1 MSSFFYYKPHIKFWL
16 QTLFSTLAFNGIRL
30 IEPQIKFH
38 FNLHL
43 PTNYL
48 KQYIYILICLLVLHA
63 PKAKSQSID
72 LKLLSSI
79 NARQYPV
86 WDNLM
91 LGTSQSVYGLM
102 PLSFATSMA
111 TAYYQHD
118 NKQIRN
124 AWRSGANLLL
134 AGGITTGLKYIV
146 NRPRPFVTYPNTI
159 TQRDKGVGPYSF
171 PSGHT
176 TFAFAMA
183 TNLSLSY
190 KKWYITVPAYAYA
203 SLVGY
208 SRMRLGVHYPS
219 DVLCGALIGIG
230 SGFLVWRLD
239 ELYLAK
245 HK

>member
-1 MSSFFYYKPHIKFWL
+1 M
-16 QTLFSTLAFNGIRL
+16 NGNRHLNHKLNSIL
-30 IEPQIKFH
+30 
-38 FNLHL
+38 NLLL
-43 PTNYL
+43 PINYL
-48 KQYIYILICLLVLHA
+48 KRYDYIFICLLVLNV

-72 LKLLSSI
+72 LKVLSSI

-91 LGTSQSVYGLM
+91 LGTSESVYALM
-102 PLSFATSMA
+102 PLSFATSLA

-118 NKQIRN
+118 DKQIRN
-124 AWRSGANLLL
+124 AFRSGANLLL
-134 AGGITTGLKYIV
+134 AGSITTGLKYIV

-239 ELYLAK
+239 EWFLAK